1 MNFVIQHMNDMKL
14 HIVFD
19 KNLLYDV
26 EVVKIIQRK
35 GEFL

>member
-1 MNFVIQHMNDMKL
+1 MNDIKL

-26 EVVKIIQRK
+26 VVVKIIQRK
-35 GEFL
+35 GEVQ